1 MFRVLEVKVAYIEQV
16 RKIDERQELHTLEC
30 ALPGSA
36 TFVRVLDHWPYDC
49 ARVYKHASETMIHV
63 WGL

>member
-30 ALPGSA
+30 AHTGMCTSWICNFCTCFGPLA
-36 TFVRVLDHWPYDC
+36 L
-49 ARVYKHASETMIHV
+49 
-63 WGL
+63 